1 MAPTNNKG
9 ATTGGNANGSK
20 QFSGNYD
27 PNATLENQVISLLRN
42 NNMAMNLEMICKG
55 LENQDRGLVAT
66 KLESLINEGEI
77 FEEDKGMYQVS

>member
-1 MAPTNNKG
+1 MAPANNNK
-9 ATTGGNANGSK
+9 AANNSNTNGSK
-20 QFSGNYD
+20 QFTGNYD

-66 KLESLINEGEI
+66 KLETLINEGEI